1 MKDKLQLFM
10 QGRYGIDALYRTQLL
25 AAVVCSLLAVLL
37 QKSTAL
43 SSLFS
48 AVSVLLIGW
57 AVFRLLSRKI
67 EKRYLE
73 NLYYLEWLGTVRR
86 HIRFRKVKHSQRKD
100 YKFFVC
106 PTCRT
111 NLRVPKGKGK
121 VNITCTKCGTRFRGK
136 T

>member
-37 QKSTAL
+37 KKSTAL

-73 NLYYLEWLGTVRR
+73 NLYYLEWLGAVRR

-121 VNITCTKCGTRFRGK
+121 VHITCTKCGTRFRGK

>member
-1 MKDKLQLFM
+1 MKDKLQKFM
-10 QGRYGIDALYRTQLL
+10 QGRYGADALYRTQLL
-25 AAVVCSLLAVLL
+25 AAVVCSLVAVFLRER
-37 QKSTAL
+37 TAL

-48 AVSVLLIGW
+48 AASMVLIWW
-57 AVFRLLSRKI
+57 AIFRALSRKI

-73 NLYYLEWLGTVRR
+73 NLYYLEWLGSVRR
-86 HIRFRKVKHSQRKD
+86 HIRFRKVKHCQRKD

-121 VNITCTKCGTRFRGK
+121 VNITCSKCGTRFRGK

>member
-1 MKDKLQLFM
+1 MKDKLQRFM

-48 AVSVLLIGW
+48 AVSMLLIGW

-73 NLYYLEWLGTVRR
+73 NLYYLEWLGAVRR
-86 HIRFRKVKHSQRKD
+86 HIRFRKVKHCQRKD

-111 NLRVPKGKGK
+111 NLRVPKGKGQI
-121 VNITCTKCGTRFRGK
+121 NITCTKCGTRFRGK